1 MRVTPEQILTGI
13 GLTIAVSI
21 TAPSVRR
28 MLRNATDG
36 AHQDTIGGF
45 AGAGPALFTFVASTA
60 KSTRTYLMEAFD
72 DLRAEVDYDR
82 QQIRARRRP
91 IEQG

>member
-13 GLTIAVSI
+13 GLTMAVSI
-21 TAPSVRR
+21 VAPSVRR
-28 MLRNATDG
+28 MLRNATNG
-36 AHQDTIGGF
+36 AHEDTIGGF
-45 AGAGPALFTFVASTA
+45 ADAGPAVFTLFANTA
-60 KSTRTYLMEAFD
+60 KSTRTYLMEEFD
-72 DLRAEVDYDR
+72 DLRAEVDYER